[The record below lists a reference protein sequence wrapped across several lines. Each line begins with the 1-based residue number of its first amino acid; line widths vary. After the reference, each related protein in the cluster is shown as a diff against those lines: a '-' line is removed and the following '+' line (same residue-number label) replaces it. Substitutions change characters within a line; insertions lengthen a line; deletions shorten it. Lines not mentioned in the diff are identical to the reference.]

1 MPDVS
6 FSNAYKLIK
15 NNKNKSDQSKTLF
28 KLRVYQYRIIN
39 Y

>member
-15 NNKNKSDQSKTLF
+15 NNKNKSDQSTSLF
-28 KLRVYQYRIIN
+28 KPRVYQHRIID

>member
-15 NNKNKSDQSKTLF
+15 NHKNKSDQSKTLF
-28 KLRVYQYRIIN
+28 KFRVYQYIIIN